1 MEFVMSD
8 TLEIKLFDASGAEVG
23 TRPVGASIFGVRVR
37 TGLIHEVIRWQRA
50 KWRAGTHKVK
60 TRAEASGGGK
70 KPWRQK
76 GLGKARSG
84 SNTSP
89 VWVGGG
95 VAHGP
100 KPRSYEFS
108 LNKKLKKK
116 VLCGALSSRV
126 TEGKCYALTEFGLT
140 EPKTREAAATLGKI
154 GLEGKKTLLVVGEA
168 DTAGVKSTR
177 NIDRVK
183 PLSASGVTT
192 YDVVNSEYVLFTE
205 AGLKEFE
212 SRMEG

>member
-1 MEFVMSD
+1 MSEK
-8 TLEIKLFDASGAEVG
+8 LEIKLFDASGSEVG
-23 TRPVGASIFGVRVR
+23 LRSLVSDIFGVRVR
-37 TGLIHEVIRWQRA
+37 PGLIHEVVRWQRA

-60 TRAEASGGGK
+60 TRAETSGGGK

-108 LNKKLKKK
+108 LNKKLKRK
-116 VLCGALSSRV
+116 VLCGVLSSRV
-126 TEGKCYALTEFGLT
+126 SEGKCYALTEFGL
-140 EPKTREAAATLGKI
+140 EQPKTSAAATTLAKI
-154 GLEGKKTLLVVGEA
+154 GLKDKKTLLVISES
-168 DTAGVKSTR
+168 DTAGMKSTR

-183 PLSASGVTT
+183 PLTASGVTT
-192 YDVVNSEYVLFTE
+192 YDIVNSEYVLFTE

-212 SRMEG
+212 SRMAN

>member
-1 MEFVMSD
+1 MSEK
-8 TLEIKLFDASGAEVG
+8 LEIKLFDSSGAEAG
-23 TRPVGASIFGVRVR
+23 TREVSPLLFGIRVR
-37 TGLIHEVIRWQRA
+37 SGLIHEVVRWQRA

-89 VWVGGG
+89 LWVGGG

-108 LNKKLKKK
+108 LNRKLKKK
-116 VLCGALSSRV
+116 VLCGALSARV
-126 TEGKCYALTEFGLT
+126 SEGKCYALKEFDLSQPET
-140 EPKTREAAATLGKI
+140 KKAAETLGKI
-154 GLEGKKTLLVVGEA
+154 GLSGKKTLLVIGES
-168 DTAGVKSTR
+168 DTNGLKSTR
-177 NIDRVK
+177 NIDRVR
-183 PLSASGVTT
+183 PLTAVGVTT
-192 YDVVNSEYVLFTE
+192 YDVVNYEYVLFTE